1 MYAVKAV
8 AKRNPEKV
16 HAWSGCEPI
25 TLSIQM
31 QCDYHK
37 AIKAPPSIMQ
47 KWRTGSWSLCEFVS
61 YTLKKAL
68 YTIYYKLLKKVRII
82 AFKAFLALLLLKL
95 IQVPIWGICS
105 VTVSPPLLI
114 LQSCFTLKSLKYTNR
129 KWRCSKA
136 YKQGGSMVLC
146 WTDLKLIITWIN

>member
-1 MYAVKAV
+1 MQLKQLQKETLKKFMLGRAA
-8 AKRNPEKV
+8 NPSPYRYRCS
-16 HAWSGCEPI
+16 AII
-25 TLSIQM
+25 TKLL
-31 QCDYHK
+31 K
-37 AIKAPPSIMQ
+37 PPPSIMQ

-68 YTIYYKLLKKVRII
+68 YTIHYKLLKKVRII

-114 LQSCFTLKSLKYTNR
+114 LQSCFTLKSSKYTNR